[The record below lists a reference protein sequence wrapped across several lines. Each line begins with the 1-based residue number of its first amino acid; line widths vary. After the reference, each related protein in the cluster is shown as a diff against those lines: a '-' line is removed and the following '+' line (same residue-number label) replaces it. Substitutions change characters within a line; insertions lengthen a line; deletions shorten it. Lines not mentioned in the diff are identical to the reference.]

1 MPEIN
6 TTSSD
11 SITASKHITNK
22 IMELRDWRGKT
33 LARIG
38 ELIGETDPR
47 IVEEWKWDTPAWAQ
61 NGMICTGEVYKNAV
75 KVTFAKGSAL
85 SDPERLFNSSLEGK
99 VRRAIDFHEGEEIN
113 ETALKNLIRAAV
125 DLNLKGKN

>member
-1 MPEIN
+1 
-6 TTSSD
+6 
-11 SITASKHITNK
+11 
-22 IMELRDWRGKT
+22 MELRDWRGKT

-61 NGMICTGEVYKNAV
+61 NGMIYTGEVYKNAV